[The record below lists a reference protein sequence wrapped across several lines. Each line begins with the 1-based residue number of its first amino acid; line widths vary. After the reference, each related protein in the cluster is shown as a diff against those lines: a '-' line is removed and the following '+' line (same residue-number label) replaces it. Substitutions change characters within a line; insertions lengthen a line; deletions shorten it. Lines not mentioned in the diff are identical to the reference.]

1 MSTNQVK
8 VGWRAFSS
16 PVVSGTDTDAQAFI
30 TAASITDSTQ
40 QSAINTLVTQLKT
53 YGIWTK
59 MKALYPMVG
68 GTAASHKFN
77 LKDPRDLDAA
87 YRLVFNGG
95 WVHSSNGALPNGT
108 TGYADTKFIIAQVY
122 PSSITNIHV
131 SYYSKTNTNKYEMI
145 GMQDDSV
152 GQGSQVYIQDNGAV
166 QYYSALNTN
175 ANSITLNK
183 VQSSIGH
190 YLTSRTSLTSLKGYR
205 DGVIQGSNT
214 NTSSSSNLRS
224 TLPFVIGATIYKLSS
239 IQYYYGNKESAF
251 ASIGDG
257 LTDAEAA
264 NFYTAVQTFQSTL
277 GRQIGAPIVADADA
291 QAFLNAA
298 VITDGT
304 QASAVNTLVV
314 DLKSAGVWTKMK
326 ALYPMVGGTAASH
339 KFNLKDPRDLDAAY
353 RLVFNGGW
361 IHSSNGALPNG
372 TTGYANTF
380 FNPFNNLS
388 IDNTHMSYYSRTNN
402 ARDSYDMGV
411 TITNTNPLRS
421 LHTVLKWGID
431 GNTYWSM
438 GFQNL
443 TSLSS
448 EVDLFLPSSA
458 VNFLF
463 NKTSSTSTSL
473 FANNTKYT
481 ASVTNRG
488 LPNGNLYLGA
498 RNLNGFADLFANRQS
513 AFASIG
519 DGLTDAEAAA
529 FYTAV
534 QKYQTTLGRAV

>member
-16 PVVSGTDTDAQAFI
+16 PVSGTDTDAQAFI
-30 TAASITDSTQ
+30 TVAAITDSTQ

-59 MKALYPMVG
+59 MKALYPFVG
-68 GTAASHKFN
+68 GSATAHKFN

-87 YRLVFNGG
+87 YRLTFSGG
-95 WVHSSNGALPNGT
+95 WTHSPNGALPNGT